1 MKIPIVI
8 FAQSNLTYIS
18 IMRELH
24 GKKIAIVDGYAVN
37 DWIPRDYPDIRGD
50 VFAYIDNMLVVS
62 YYLTKQKTANIKIVG
77 ETPYINSQ
85 SMAVRKDW
93 PIFAGILQKALD
105 SISESEHASIY
116 QKWVSIRVFLCQCL

>member
-1 MKIPIVI
+1 
-8 FAQSNLTYIS
+8 
-18 IMRELH
+18 
-24 GKKIAIVDGYAVN
+24 
-37 DWIPRDYPDIRGD
+37 
-50 VFAYIDNMLVVS
+50 MLVVS

-85 SMAVRKDW
+85 SKAVRKDW

-116 QKWVSIRVFLCQCL
+116 QKWVSVRVFLCQCL